1 MTHVVKPVTS
11 EIVAKLWNLCNV
23 LRDDGVTYH
32 QYVSELTY
40 LLFLKMMQETGEEH
54 RLILSREQKK
64 GVPNKDKTGKRSTS
78 LFKVLG
84 SNRLSTRKAE
94 PHKEEP
100 GKRWAD
106 LIKASAPDRL
116 SMYEDLLRD
125 YGRHGKGIIQQVY
138 ANASTI
144 ITKPATLSTL
154 VTEIDKLDWY
164 SVQRDDLGD
173 LYEGLLERNASEK
186 KSGAGQYFTPRDLI
200 DSIVAVLKPT
210 LDDQIQDPAAG
221 TGGFLIAA
229 NNYLREHNDFDSLT
243 NQQQRQY
250 RKETF
255 YGMELVQDTHRLA
268 LMNLLLHG
276 IEGGIAFG
284 DTLGNEGKQLKP
296 ATLMLSNPPFGT
308 KKGGGLPTR
317 DDFTYPTTNK
327 QFCFLQHIYRGLKA
341 NGRAAVVLPDN
352 VLFESNVGTQIRR
365 DLMDKCNLHTI
376 LRLPTGIFYAQGV
389 KTNVLFFTRG
399 KTDKGNT
406 KETWIYDMRANM
418 PQFGK
423 RTAFNRDYFR
433 TPAKAP
439 KTVPR
444 DKFEDVFGSDPR
456 GGPAALAKRVDT
468 GESGRWRKFTRA
480 QIAARGDNLDI
491 SWLKDDSAE
500 STDAQRDDPAM
511 VARLA
516 LRELDSAV
524 KELRALLEA
533 LGEDPRGVL
542 LEGSESE

>member
-1 MTHVVKPVTS
+1 MALLDGSTATAKPRTHRKKLMTHVVKPATS

-54 RLILSREQKK
+54 RLILSRAAKK
-64 GVPNKDKTGKRSTS
+64 G
-78 LFKVLG
+78 
-84 SNRLSTRKAE
+84 E
-94 PHKEEP
+94 PHKVKP
-100 GKRWAD
+100 GRRWAD
-106 LIKASAPDRL
+106 LIKASASDRL
-116 SMYEDLLRD
+116 SIYKDLLRD
-125 YGRHGKGIIQQVY
+125 YGSHGKGISKQVY

-144 ITKPATLSTL
+144 IIKPATLSTL
-154 VTEIDKLDWY
+154 VTEIDKLDWF

-200 DSIVAVLKPT
+200 DSVVAVLKPH
-210 LDDQIQDPAAG
+210 LGDVIQDPAAG

-229 NNYLREHNDFDSLT
+229 NNYLREHNDFKRIT
-243 NQQQRQY
+243 VQQQHEY
-250 RKETF
+250 WDSTF

-284 DTLGNEGKQLKP
+284 DTLGSEGLQLPK
-296 ATLMLSNPPFGT
+296 ATLILSNPPFGT

-317 DDFTYPTTNK
+317 SDFDYPTTNK
-327 QFCFLQHIYRGLKA
+327 QFCFLQHIYRGLQA

-352 VLFESNVGTQIRR
+352 VLFESNIGTDIRR

-399 KTDKGNT
+399 KSDKGNT

-423 RTAFNRDYFR
+423 RTPFSRDYFR
-433 TPAKAP
+433 TPANAP
-439 KTVPR
+439 KKVPR

-468 GESGRWRKFTRA
+468 GESGRWRKYTRA

-491 SWLKDDSAE
+491 SWLKDGSAE
-500 STDAQRDDPAM
+500 SADAQRDDPAM

-524 KELRALLEA
+524 KELRALLKA
-533 LGEDPRGVL
+533 LGEDPDVALDMLQDDGATAAVTA
-542 LEGSESE
+542 